1 MARNLILLFDGTW
14 NDRKDKTNVLRMR
27 HSIASGGE
35 DDKAQPC
42 RYLTGVGTSWHNWLT
57 GGLFGRGL
65 SESIREGYAW
75 LAAKHREGDRLFV
88 FGFSRGAYSARSCVG
103 LIRKCGLL
111 ESPTAE
117 NVGKAYAL
125 YRNKDVAPEHP
136 EAVSFRSANSRET
149 RVRFIGVW
157 DTVGAL
163 GVPLKRIPFS
173 SDYYRWHDT
182 ALSKIVDYAYHAV
195 ATDERRAEYA
205 PALWTEVKP
214 ENIEVEQR
222 WFIGAHSDVGGGYDD
237 GPPDLA
243 NITLRWMQEK
253 AAAAGLD
260 LKSKVP
266 VGAKHHLAR
275 INDSYGEMAFG
286 LYKLFNNPHE
296 RTYGTAVK
304 ESVDASVWARWREM
318 KSYRPGA
325 LRAHPA
331 LPALE
336 EETDLSAAQ
345 PH

>member
-1 MARNLILLFDGTW
+1 MPRNLILLFDGTW
-14 NDRKDKTNVLRMR
+14 NDRKDRTNVLRMR
-27 HSIASGGE
+27 QSIASSGE
-35 DDKAQPC
+35 EDKEQPC
-42 RYLTGVGTSWHNWLT
+42 RYLNGVGTSWHNWLT

-65 SESIREGYAW
+65 SESIQAGYAW
-75 LAAKHREGDRLFV
+75 LAARHQAGDRLFI

-111 ESPTAE
+111 RSPTPE
-117 NVGKAYAL
+117 NVEKAYAL
-125 YRNKDVAPEHP
+125 YRDKDVSPDHAD
-136 EAVSFRSANSRET
+136 AVTFRSQHSNEI

-163 GVPLKRIPFS
+163 GVPLRRIPFS

-182 ALSKIVDYAYHAV
+182 ALSKIVDYAYHAL
-195 ATDERRAEYA
+195 ATDERREEYS

-222 WFIGAHSDVGGGYDD
+222 WFIGAHSNVGGGYDD
-237 GPPDLA
+237 GPPDLP

-253 AAAAGLD
+253 AAAAGLG
-260 LKSKVP
+260 LKSRVP
-266 VGAKHHLAR
+266 VGSRNHLAK
-275 INDSYGEMAFG
+275 INDSYGEMAYG
-286 LYKLFNNPHE
+286 LYKLFNNPQD
-296 RTYGTAVK
+296 RTYGTGVE

-325 LRAHPA
+325 LRSYPA
-331 LPALE
+331 LPAID
-336 EETDLSAAQ
+336 EETDLSVAQ